1 MPEIEEHGSE
11 RWPASAIPLGQVCVW
26 VGGWVE
32 ESGKRGEGEGGGRR
46 ERGEDGRGGVGG
58 VGQRVHNELNCYISS
73 LSQNNFIVVNI
84 TIIVSKGLDTKYS
97 TPFT

>member
-1 MPEIEEHGSE
+1 MVQRG
-11 RWPASAIPLGQVCVW
+11 GQRQQYLWARCVFGW
-26 VGGWVE
+26 VGGWRRVE
-32 ESGKRGEGEGGGRR
+32 KGGRGKEGGGD
-46 ERGEDGRGGVGG
+46 RGEDGRGGVGG
-58 VGQRVHNELNCYISS
+58 VGQKVHNELNCYISS